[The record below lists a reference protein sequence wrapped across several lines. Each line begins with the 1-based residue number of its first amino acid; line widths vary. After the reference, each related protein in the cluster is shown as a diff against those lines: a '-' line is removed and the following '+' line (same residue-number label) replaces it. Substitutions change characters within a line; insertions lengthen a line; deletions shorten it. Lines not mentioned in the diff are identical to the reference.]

1 MGIFS
6 GLLFMHGHIANV
18 ELARQLA
25 EAGNTTGAAG
35 ARDEERARQRRE
47 RAQRRRAA
55 RLTRAMTALSP
66 FR

>member
-6 GLLFMHGHIANV
+6 GLLFMHGHIASA

-25 EAGNTTGAAG
+25 EPSGLAGERERG
-35 ARDEERARQRRE
+35 RARRRRE

-55 RLTRAMTALSP
+55 LLVRAMTALSP